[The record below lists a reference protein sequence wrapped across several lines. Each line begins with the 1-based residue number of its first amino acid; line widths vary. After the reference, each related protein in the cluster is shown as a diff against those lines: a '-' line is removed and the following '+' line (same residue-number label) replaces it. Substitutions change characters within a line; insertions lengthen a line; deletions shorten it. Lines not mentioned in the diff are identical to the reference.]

1 MLPVKKILAT
11 TDFSDPSR
19 RGVQQA
25 VELAEHFGAELILV
39 HATPPLR
46 AVSGATTVAGYYLP
60 KVSEEINAE
69 AAQIAERMREEE
81 IPSSV
86 TSRVHI
92 LHGKAAEAIA
102 DFAKE
107 EGVDLIVMASR
118 GESGLKELFTG
129 SVAHRM
135 LGRAPCPVLVVT
147 RSD

>member
-11 TDFSDPSR
+11 TDFSEPSR

-25 VELAEHFGAELILV
+25 VELAEHFGAELILA

-46 AVSGATTVAGYYLP
+46 AVSGAATVAGYYLP
-60 KVSEEINAE
+60 KVSEEINTE
-69 AAQIAERMREEE
+69 AAEVAERLREEE

-86 TSRVHI
+86 TSSVHI
-92 LHGKAAEAIA
+92 LHGKAAEAIT
-102 DFAKE
+102 DFAQE

-129 SVAHRM
+129 SVTHRV
-135 LGRAPCPVLVVT
+135 LGHAPCPVLVVT
-147 RSD
+147 RPD